1 MSSNFGVL
9 VLEEPRRH
17 TSWGM
22 VTIPTSLTKEQVETF
37 KKLYELRFKREIKF
51 DEAEEIGLK
60 LVQFMAT
67 VFQLVGADF
76 PPRTD

>member
-1 MSSNFGVL
+1 MKAYFM
-9 VLEEPRRH
+9 R
-17 TSWGM
+17 M

-37 KKLYELRFKREIKF
+37 QKLYLERFKEEINF
-51 DEAEEIGLK
+51 EEAERKGLQ

-76 PPRTD
+76 SSKVN